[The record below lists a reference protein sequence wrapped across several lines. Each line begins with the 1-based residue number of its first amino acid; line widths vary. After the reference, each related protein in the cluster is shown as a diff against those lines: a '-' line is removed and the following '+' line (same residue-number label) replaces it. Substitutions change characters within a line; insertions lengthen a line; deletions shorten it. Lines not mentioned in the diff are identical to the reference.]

1 MSSPYMTT
9 AELADYLRFTVTS
22 KAPLVSAWKWINRRQ
37 LKVYPVGRNV
47 RVLRAAVDAVLSEE
61 AAQRAGRRRERLTAR
76 FNVQAGCKQLIE
88 RKH

>member
-22 KAPLVSAWKWINRRQ
+22 KAPLVSAWKWMNRRQ

-47 RVLRAAVDAVLSEE
+47 RVLRAAVDAALSEE
-61 AAQRAGRRRERLTAR
+61 AAERAGRRRERLTAR
-76 FNVQAGCKQLIE
+76 FNSEAAREQFIQRG
-88 RKH
+88 H